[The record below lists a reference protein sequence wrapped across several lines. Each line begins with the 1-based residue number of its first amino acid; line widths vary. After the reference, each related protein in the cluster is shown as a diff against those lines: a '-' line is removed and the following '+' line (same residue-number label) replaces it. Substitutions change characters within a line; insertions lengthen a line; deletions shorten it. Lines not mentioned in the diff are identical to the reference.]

1 MPDEFQEISLQIQG
15 QGLYIQITGVS
26 CKETIESFIWASWQP
41 TKPIANWELPVKHIA
56 SDCLG
61 RVRREKPLIHHLTN
75 WVTIYDCANI
85 VKVFG
90 ASPVMAHA
98 REEVADMADIASALV
113 LNIGTLTSDF
123 IDAMIL
129 AGKSANRKKIPVV
142 LDVCGAGATK
152 FRDDECFEILDK
164 IRVSIIK
171 GNSSEIT
178 RMAGESV
185 RTRGVDASTVE
196 RNLQEVTGALAKK
209 RNCAVVITG
218 KEDIVA
224 DEKRVILVKNGH
236 PMMAN
241 IVGTG
246 CMATSVIGTFAAV
259 EKDGVAAS
267 VAGLV
272 CYEVAAEIAAK
283 QANGPGSFK
292 EKLFDAVYNLD
303 VEMVER
309 MQRIEE

>member
-1 MPDEFQEISLQIQG
+1 MKS
-15 QGLYIQITGVS
+15 
-26 CKETIESFIWASWQP
+26 
-41 TKPIANWELPVKHIA
+41 IA
-56 SDCLG
+56 SDCLE
-61 RVRREKPLIHHLTN
+61 RVRRDRPLVHHLTN

-123 IDAMIL
+123 VDAMIL
-129 AGKSANRKKIPVV
+129 AGKSANRKGIPVI

-152 FRDDECFEILDK
+152 FRDDKCFEILDNVQ
-164 IRVSIIK
+164 VSIIK
-171 GNSSEIT
+171 GNSSEIA
-178 RMAGESV
+178 RMAGENV
-185 RTRGVDASTVE
+185 QTRGVDASTVE
-196 RNLQEVTGALAKK
+196 KNLLELAQALARK
-209 RNCAVVITG
+209 RKCTVVITG

-224 DEKRVILVKNGH
+224 DEKRAVLVKNGH
-236 PMMAN
+236 LIMAN

-259 EKDGVAAS
+259 ERDYVAAC

-272 CYEVAAEIAAK
+272 CYEVAAEMAAA
-283 QANGPGSFK
+283 QARGPGSFK
-292 EKLFDAVYNLD
+292 ERLFDAVYNLD
-303 VEMVER
+303 AETVER
-309 MQRIEE
+309 MQRTEE